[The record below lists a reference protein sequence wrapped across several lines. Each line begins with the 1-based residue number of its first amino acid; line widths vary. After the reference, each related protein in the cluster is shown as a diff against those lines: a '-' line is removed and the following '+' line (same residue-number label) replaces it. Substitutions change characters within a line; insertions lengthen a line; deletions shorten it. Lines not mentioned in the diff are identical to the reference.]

1 MSLTICL
8 DQGLSLA
15 LPTVGSA
22 VWNKLLVEGTFFRA
36 DFPKGITL
44 TRGDLET
51 MVANWKAMGS
61 RALRFDY
68 HHQGGSEADGQPR
81 QNKEASGWIEQL
93 ELRDDGLWGLV
104 KWTAEAR
111 DLIRADKYR
120 YLSPEFALNAL
131 NRKTG
136 KPQGPTLIAAG
147 LLNDP
152 FLTDLP
158 RVAASAVPTPT
169 APAATEQQMNKI
181 ALAALAILGLTET
194 ATEEQVAQKA
204 KELADE
210 RARGADALKMSAG
223 VEPLKVQMAALQ
235 ENNKALQAKT
245 DALEQAARK
254 ADIDGL
260 VAVLMNDGKEGAR
273 ITASQQAAVR
283 TYAEKVGVAEARA
296 FFMAGPI
303 ILKLGEQG
311 HGGSADPVDAQGA
324 YVKLQAAAADLVKN
338 GCQPADALIRAM
350 ELNPELTKATAS
362 LTSPRS

>member
-1 MSLTICL
+1 MNIRL
-8 DQGLSLA
+8 DQGTPLEV
-15 LPTVGSA
+15 PTVGGA

-61 RALRFDY
+61 KALRFDY
-68 HHQGGSEADGQPR
+68 HHQGASEADGLPR

-93 ELRDDGLWGLV
+93 ELRADGLWGLV

-136 KPQGPTLIAAG
+136 KPQGPTFIAAG

-158 RVAASAVPTPT
+158 RVAASAVPTPP
-169 APAATEQQMNKI
+169 APEATEQHMNKHL
-181 ALAALAILGLTET
+181 LAALALIGLTESS
-194 ATEEQVAQKA
+194 TEADVAAKTKQFADEKA
-204 KELADE
+204 KADE
-210 RARGADALKMSAG
+210 ALKLSAG
-223 VEPLKVQMAALQ
+223 VEPLKVQMANLEA
-235 ENNKALQAKT
+235 NVKALSEKNA
-245 DALEQAARK
+245 ALELAAKK
-254 ADIDGL
+254 AAIDGL
-260 VAVLMNDGKEGAR
+260 VSELMNDGKGNAR
-273 ITASQQAAVR
+273 ITASQQESVK
-283 TYAEKVGVAEARA
+283 TYAATVGVDEARK
-296 FFMAGPI
+296 FYMAGPVV
-303 ILKLGEQG
+303 LKLGEQG
-311 HGGSADPVDAQGA
+311 HGGSTDPVDAQGA

-350 ELNPELTKATAS
+350 ELNPALAKSAES
-362 LTSPRS
+362 LKSPLA